1 MRSAARL
8 PLSAALLAL
17 ACSGGPAKKTED
29 KPKEPAPPT
38 IAKETPK
45 SEPAKEAPK
54 SEPVSAPASQAS
66 TVIVFSADTEFLVP
80 LGCYEASKKQLVKF
94 LGENEDD
101 PTPCLSLLP
110 EGAMVAHSQGK
121 SLATKG
127 GGLWKC
133 EPADIERKAALIN
146 IPKANELPWNEVA
159 VWPETTPV
167 TFFPRTENPDEAK
180 VSLAPA
186 ESAAL
191 NALAKKE
198 EPKLKKDLTFLQSV
212 AVDID
217 GDGKEER
224 FFSAFYPDDSREGG
238 EPGFVFS
245 AFLMAPGG
253 DLSKLV
259 VLQKSDFVRYE
270 LLAAVDLDGDGK
282 RELVVHDF
290 FYEGAGLTLYKL
302 NGTNPERLGG
312 SGCGA

>member
-1 MRSAARL
+1 MRSDARL
-8 PLSAALLAL
+8 PLSAALFAL
-17 ACSGGPAKKTED
+17 ACSGSPATKTED

-38 IAKETPK
+38 VAKETPK

-54 SEPVSAPASQAS
+54 SAPASPAS

-80 LGCYEASKKQLVKF
+80 LGCYEASKKQLFKF

-121 SLATKG
+121 PVATKS

-167 TFFPRTENPDEAK
+167 TFFPRTENPDEATL
-180 VSLAPA
+180 SLPAA

-191 NALAKKE
+191 QAAAKKE
-198 EPKLKKDLTFLQSV
+198 EPKLKKDLVFLQSV

-245 AFLMAPGG
+245 ALLMAPGG
-253 DLSKLV
+253 ELSKLV

-270 LLAAVDLDGDGK
+270 LLAAVDLDGDGT
-282 RELVVHDF
+282 REVVIHDF
-290 FYEGAGLTLYKL
+290 FYEGAGLTLHKL
-302 NGTNPERLGG
+302 NGTTLERLGG